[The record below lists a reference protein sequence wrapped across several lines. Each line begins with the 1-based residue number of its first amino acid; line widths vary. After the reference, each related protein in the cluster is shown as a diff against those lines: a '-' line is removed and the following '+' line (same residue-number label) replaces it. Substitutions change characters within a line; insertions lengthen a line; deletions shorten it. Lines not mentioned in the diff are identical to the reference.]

1 MSCSDH
7 PGPASARRRV
17 LVVDDSAFMRRLVSD
32 VVQES
37 GEFEVVSTARDG
49 YDALR
54 QVAALDPDLVTLDV
68 DMPGLDGLAALE
80 AIMRTHPRPVVM
92 LSAGGSDGGAEA
104 TWRALER
111 GAVDFVRKPSGAIS
125 LDLEAVR
132 DQLLQALRAAAR
144 VHMAAAE
151 RSPPRAVVRAPDVAA
166 TSAQAE
172 ALATASRRAPRAPT
186 AVVCLAASTGGPAAL
201 ARVVPLLPA
210 WPDVAVLVVQ
220 HMPPGF
226 TASFAR
232 RLDGQSRLRV
242 AEAVHDEPL
251 RAGQVYIAPGG
262 FHLRVAGTADA
273 PRLVLGDEAPLWGVR
288 PAADFLFRSVALM
301 YSARA
306 MGVVMTGMGRDGA
319 DGLQALR
326 EAGGAALVQDAAS
339 SVIPGMPQAALRQ
352 AGADAEVPLDELA
365 AAIAMHLEPR
375 RAHAWRASA

>member
-1 MSCSDH
+1 MSYSDH
-7 PGPASARRRV
+7 PGPAFARRRV

-37 GEFEVVSTARDG
+37 GEFEVVGTARDG
-49 YDALR
+49 HDALR
-54 QVAALDPDLVTLDV
+54 QVVALDPDLVTLDV

-132 DQLLQALRAAAR
+132 DQLLYALRAAATVR
-144 VHMAAAE
+144 VAGSE
-151 RSPPRAVVRAPDVAA
+151 PSPPPAVVRAPDVAA
-166 TSAQAE
+166 PLAPASAA
-172 ALATASRRAPRAPT
+172 RRGSRAPT

-201 ARVVPLLPA
+201 TRVVPLLPA

-251 RAGQVYIAPGG
+251 RGGQVYIAPGG
-262 FHLRVAGTADA
+262 FHLRVAGTAEA

-288 PAADFLFRSVALM
+288 PAADFLFRSVALL
-301 YSARA
+301 YGARA

-326 EAGGAALVQDAAS
+326 EAGGAALVQDMAS

-352 AGADAEVPLDELA
+352 AGADAEVPLEELA
-365 AAIAMHLEPR
+365 AAIATHLEPR

>member
-37 GEFEVVSTARDG
+37 GEFEVVGTARDG

-132 DQLLQALRAAAR
+132 DQLLHALRAAATVR
-144 VHMAAAE
+144 MAASA
-151 RSPPRAVVRAPDVAA
+151 RSQPQAVVRAPAVAA
-166 TSAQAE
+166 PSAQA
-172 ALATASRRAPRAPT
+172 TAARRAPRAPT

-288 PAADFLFRSVALM
+288 PAADFLFRSVALL
-301 YSARA
+301 YGARA
-306 MGVVMTGMGRDGA
+306 TGVVMTGMGRDGA

-326 EAGGAALVQDAAS
+326 EAGGAALVQDMAS

>member
-1 MSCSDH
+1 
-7 PGPASARRRV
+7 V

-37 GEFEVVSTARDG
+37 GEFEVVGTARDG
-49 YDALR
+49 HDALR

-68 DMPGLDGLAALE
+68 DMPGLDGIAALE

-92 LSAGGSDGGAEA
+92 LSAGGTDGGAEA

-132 DQLLQALRAAAR
+132 DQLLYALRAAATVR
-144 VHMAAAE
+144 LAGSE
-151 RSPPRAVVRAPDVAA
+151 PSQPPAVVRAPDVAA
-166 TSAQAE
+166 PSTQAE
-172 ALATASRRAPRAPT
+172 APATAARRAPRAPT

-210 WPDVAVLVVQ
+210 WPDVSVLVVQ

-251 RAGQVYIAPGG
+251 RGGQVYIAPGG
-262 FHLRVAGTADA
+262 FHLRVAGTAEA
-273 PRLVLGDEAPLWGVR
+273 PRLVLGYEAPLWGVR
-288 PAADFLFRSVALM
+288 PAADFLFRSVALL
-301 YSARA
+301 YGARA
-306 MGVVMTGMGRDGA
+306 TGVVMTGMGRDGA

-326 EAGGAALVQDAAS
+326 EAGGAALVQDMAS

-365 AAIAMHLEPR
+365 AAIATYLEPR